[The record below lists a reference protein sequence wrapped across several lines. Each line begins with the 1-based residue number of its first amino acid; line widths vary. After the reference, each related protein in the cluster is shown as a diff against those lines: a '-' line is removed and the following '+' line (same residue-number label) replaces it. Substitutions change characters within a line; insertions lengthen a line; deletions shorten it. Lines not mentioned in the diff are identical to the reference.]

1 MCDHEL
7 SFRDKTLVQLDSFFL
22 DLIENIL
29 AFVGEKTIR
38 AKFTTIDDIKKTGR
52 VDYLRFDK
60 PCIKRKELDKMV
72 AADVGVVSR
81 KLGHVMII

>member
-38 AKFTTIDDIKKTGR
+38 AKFTTIDDIKKQDASTISALTNLASKG
-52 VDYLRFDK
+52 K
-60 PCIKRKELDKMV
+60 
-72 AADVGVVSR
+72 S
-81 KLGHVMII
+81 